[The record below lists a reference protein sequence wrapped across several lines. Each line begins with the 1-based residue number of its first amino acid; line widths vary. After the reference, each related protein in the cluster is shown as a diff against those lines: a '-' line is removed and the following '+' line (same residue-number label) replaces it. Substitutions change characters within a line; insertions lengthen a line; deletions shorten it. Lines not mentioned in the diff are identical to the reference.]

1 MESSQGLCVRK
12 ISQCLVS
19 FFKFCV
25 FLSFR
30 ASWSFL
36 NIRVLYEFPGGGYG
50 VQGFPNYFSQE
61 TQCGKACLWD
71 LASKEHASKN
81 TRLADLPQGPSLLY
95 LLGLGPGNS
104 EMNQSQFCHEAPYRA
119 GRKALCL
126 AARCRVGRIRVQGE
140 GQMQSHEPRRESACL
155 AVGIQDGLAEGEA

>member
-1 MESSQGLCVRK
+1 MCVRK

-30 ASWSFL
+30 ASRSFL

-50 VQGFPNYFSQE
+50 VQGFPSYFSQE
-61 TQCGKACLWD
+61 TQGGKAYLWD
-71 LASKEHASKN
+71 LASKEHALKN
-81 TRLADLPQGPSLLY
+81 TRLANLPQGPSLLY

-104 EMNQSQFCHEAPYRA
+104 EMNQSQFCHEAPHRA
-119 GRKALCL
+119 GARCL
-126 AARCRVGRIRVQGE
+126 AARCWVGRIRVRGE

-155 AVGIQDGLAEGEA
+155 AVGIQDGLTEGEA